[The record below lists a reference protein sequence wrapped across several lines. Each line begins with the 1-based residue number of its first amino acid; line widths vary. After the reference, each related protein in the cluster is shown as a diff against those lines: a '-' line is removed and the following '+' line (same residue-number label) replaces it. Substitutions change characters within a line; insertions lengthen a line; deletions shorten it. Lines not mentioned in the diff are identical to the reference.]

1 MAYDNFGRWVPSE
14 DIDWT
19 QNTADLTATLAE
31 SGLDW
36 RDEGKYAF
44 KTDEWGE
51 LSGSQRIGILQAYDA
66 WYDEGNQE
74 DLEDEAWG
82 LDIQREITYN
92 STWTAQEAFHAL
104 AGGTGTKVWKE
115 GNVHDLQNPYKYSQ
129 KDRRTV
135 VGRKTD
141 ASGKEWTQF
150 IERQYP
156 MDWKQY
162 TNDNLYRA
170 TIDELL
176 EKDYM
181 MFMGEGADF
190 DNATQVRAANKE
202 VQSWIDE
209 AYQKAHDLGEDET
222 WAQNEFEKEVELQK
236 ANARIHNVRYPE
248 GQNTRGFQHNQQVDI
263 RKYQPWNKFDPETG
277 TRTSINPKTGE
288 IRDTFKHKSVA
299 EPTRMSIVGDKLQ
312 QNVEEGVFYS
322 NTMGSQDAI
331 TDSLKQ
337 KPDELVPPRLT
348 IRKVNVRKPANVDAS
363 WKMKGDLKGPA
374 V

>member
-1 MAYDNFGRWVPSE
+1 MAYDDRGRWVPSE
-14 DIDWT
+14 DINWS
-19 QNTADLTATLAE
+19 QNTQDLTATLTE

-36 RDEGKYAF
+36 REEGKYAF
-44 KTDEWGE
+44 RTDAWGQMSE
-51 LSGSQRIGILQAYDA
+51 SQRLDTLQAYDS
-66 WYDEGNQE
+66 WYDQGGQQ

-82 LDIQREITYN
+82 LDIERGLTYN
-92 STWTAQEAFHAL
+92 DTWDAQTAFHEL
-104 AGGTGTKVWKE
+104 TGGTSERKWLRGSQ
-115 GNVHDLQNPYKYSQ
+115 DDIQNPYNYRDKN
-129 KDRRTV
+129 RHTV
-135 VGRKTD
+135 VGTRTD
-141 ASGKEWTQF
+141 DSGQEWTQI
-150 IERQYP
+150 IEREHP
-156 MDWKQY
+156 MDWKHY
-162 TNDNLYRA
+162 TNDDLYRA

-176 EKDYM
+176 ENDYM

-190 DNATQVRAANKE
+190 DNATQVREATKE
-202 VQSWIDE
+202 IQSWVDE
-209 AYQKAHDLGEDET
+209 AYQKAHDLGKDDT
-222 WAQNEFEKEVELQK
+222 WAQNELDKEVAGQI
-236 ANARIHNVRYPE
+236 ANARVHNVRYPE
-248 GQNTRGFQHNQQVDI
+248 GRNTRGFQHNQQVDI

-288 IRDTFKHKSVA
+288 IRDTFKHKSVT
-299 EPTRMSIVGDKLQ
+299 EPTRMTLVGDRLQ

-363 WKMKGDLKGPA
+363 WKMKGDLKGQA